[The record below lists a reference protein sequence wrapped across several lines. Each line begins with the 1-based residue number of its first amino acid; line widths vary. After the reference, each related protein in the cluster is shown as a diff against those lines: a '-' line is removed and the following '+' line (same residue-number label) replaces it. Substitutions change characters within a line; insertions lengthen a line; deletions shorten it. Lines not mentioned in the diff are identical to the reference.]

1 MQPRCA
7 VKRRTIK
14 GKTTRWGEIMAL
26 GTTTTDLVTV
36 GSHLDVR
43 SVGEFRTRLTAVQDS
58 ATGDVVV
65 DMSALEVIDLAGL
78 GMLAAA
84 HVRAERSGHRLV
96 LRNCSKEL
104 RRLLAVTRL
113 NRVLHVERSFLKL
126 SA

>member
-1 MQPRCA
+1 
-7 VKRRTIK
+7 
-14 GKTTRWGEIMAL
+14 MAL

-43 SVGEFRTRLTAVQDS
+43 SVGEFRTHLTAVQD
-58 ATGDVVV
+58 AAIGDVVV

-84 HVRAERSGHRLV
+84 HVRSERSGHRLV

-113 NRVLHVERSFLKL
+113 NRVLHVERTALKL